1 METRVS
7 LGNVLP
13 TSLKLKIGVKQS
25 CILNPNLVGM
35 LSSSVLYHAFH
46 DDEIIYHCQARNQL
60 GTPGGAKSLLRGVQ
74 HFKLC
79 PIVLNYVQHIFPAGA
94 KNILGGP
101 APPLVTGLI
110 TAKDFKTRTEG
121 RLFKLPRLRTKG
133 QQLEQSGFY
142 IQRLVS

>member
-1 METRVS
+1 MS
-7 LGNVLP
+7 N
-13 TSLKLKIGVKQS
+13 S
-25 CILNPNLVGM
+25 
-35 LSSSVLYHAFH
+35 
-46 DDEIIYHCQARNQL
+46 
-60 GTPGGAKSLLRGVQ
+60 
-74 HFKLC
+74 FKLC
-79 PIVLNYVQHIFPAGA
+79 PTHFSSRG